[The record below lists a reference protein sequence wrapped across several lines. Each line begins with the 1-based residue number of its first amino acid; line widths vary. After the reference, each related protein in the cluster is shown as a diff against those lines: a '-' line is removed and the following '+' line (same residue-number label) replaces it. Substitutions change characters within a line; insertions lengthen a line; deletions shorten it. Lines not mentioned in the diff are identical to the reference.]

1 MNSKWASI
9 GVVLV
14 FAGLSGCASMNADEC
29 AASDWSAIG
38 YEDGSRG
45 YTADRFG
52 NHRKACAKHGIT
64 ADFQAYQ
71 VGRDQGLE
79 DFCQPGRGFNY
90 GANGGRYSGV
100 CSAEL
105 EPAFLEAY
113 HAGHKLHTLR
123 ANVSTANS
131 SLYSLE
137 SDLENTR
144 NRIVAVELALVNSET
159 TTDERV
165 ALLVELKELSER
177 KGKLKGEIKQVIADL
192 ARFEQDLQYYEQTV
206 AAYGY

>member
-1 MNSKWASI
+1 MNKWASI
-9 GVVLV
+9 CLALV

-52 NHRKACAKHGIT
+52 GHRKACAKHGIT

-71 VGRDQGLE
+71 VGREQGLV
-79 DFCQPGRGFNY
+79 DFCQPGRGFSY
-90 GANGGRYSGV
+90 GANGGQYNGV
-100 CSAEL
+100 CAADMESE
-105 EPAFLEAY
+105 FLDAY
-113 HAGHKLHTLR
+113 HAGHKLYTLR
-123 ANVSTANS
+123 ANVNSANS
-131 SLYSLE
+131 RLYALE
-137 SDLENTR
+137 SELENAK
-144 NRIVAVELALVNSET
+144 NRIVAAELLLINSET

-177 KGKLKGEIKQVIADL
+177 KGKLKSEIKQVVADL

-206 AAYGY
+206 AAHGY